1 MKFQFLKPVFYAVS
15 ICTVLASCEKEQTS
29 LEEKVSMTE
38 MTNERSG
45 EKMVPFKGVY
55 TTTVEVLSGPPLV
68 YQRITGLG
76 QASHLG
82 SSKFVALPTLD
93 VRTNQLSG
101 TAIFYAANGDEF
113 YTSFTGTA
121 TPIVNNIRTVNNYHT
136 IIGGT
141 GRFADASGT
150 FTGITV
156 VNLSSPT
163 NTITYEGTINY

>member
-1 MKFQFLKPVFYAVS
+1 MKFQFLRPVFY
-15 ICTVLASCEKEQTS
+15 TVAIFTIFTSCEKEQIVSQETLPNTEVAAGRS
-29 LEEKVSMTE
+29 EEKM
-38 MTNERSG
+38 R
-45 EKMVPFKGVY
+45 PFTGVY
-55 TTTVEVLSGPPLV
+55 TTTVDVLSGPPLLR
-68 YQRITGLG
+68 QRITGLG
-76 QASHLG
+76 QATHLG
-82 SSKFVALPTLD
+82 NSRFVALPTLD

-121 TPIVNNIRTVNNYHT
+121 SPIVNNIRTVNNYHT
-136 IIGGT
+136 ITGGT

-163 NTITYEGTINY
+163 NTITYEGTMNY